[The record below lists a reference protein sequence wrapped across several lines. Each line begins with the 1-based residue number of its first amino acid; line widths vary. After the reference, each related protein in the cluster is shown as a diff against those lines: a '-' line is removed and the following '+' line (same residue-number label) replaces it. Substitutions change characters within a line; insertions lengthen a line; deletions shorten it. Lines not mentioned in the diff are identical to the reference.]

1 MFFALSY
8 NKINSITMKIMQ
20 KMMLAFVLLGLVQS
34 SRVIIDKDSES
45 EISRESDSENGVS
58 PACLKKCGPG
68 FSCSKVKKQLV
79 CNPICGDGLLVAG
92 EEC

>member
-1 MFFALSY
+1 M
-8 NKINSITMKIMQ
+8 NMMPKILLIC
-20 KMMLAFVLLGLVQS
+20 VLLGLVQS

-58 PACLKKCGPG
+58 AACRKKCGPG
-68 FSCSKVKKQLV
+68 FSCTRIKKQLV